1 MSAVAADPPEASL
14 LDTSLLDAVI
24 REAGR
29 HRRADLQARL
39 ARERTRLTATSCQV
53 VVVGEFKKGKSSLV
67 NALLNLQVC
76 AVDPIGATMMPTM
89 IQHAPARTETVIDQS
104 AGCGVEIGVPN
115 ELLASGLIIVD
126 TPGVNGGLTDARAAA
141 TLRAV
146 SDADAV
152 VFVSDASQEY
162 TEPELAFLRGAAQ
175 HCPVV
180 VCALTKID
188 FYPEWRRILDLDR
201 GHLHRVGIAAPVFPL
216 SAPLRDHGLRADAP
230 EVDAESGY
238 PAFAVH
244 IRSELVEQCR
254 ARARRDADEAAR
266 DALAQIMAE
275 LVVER
280 AARADPAVRNTLR
293 LRLEAAQAR
302 AHTMTTAAARW
313 QRILRDGNTQLERR
327 VDDDLNQR
335 LQAVTGEFRKRVATS
350 ADLVQGWDELR
361 AWLCE
366 QANRELMAHR
376 TMLRAEAAALAE
388 QVVSVFHTDEAATS
402 ALPEIPAMTSLA
414 SLASLASPT
423 SGRPAAEGTD
433 PQFRTDG
440 RGARW
445 TQALRSGAIGMMPIH
460 LLAAF
465 GALAG
470 LSLAPIVAPVGGA
483 VMFVVAKRT
492 LRTSRENQLSTHRAQ
507 AKGAGEDY
515 LQKAW
520 QLAHTDSRRAQQDI
534 YFQLGNVFTERAAEL
549 RTSAGRNLE
558 SAALEIK
565 ATDVR
570 SQRRLAELNTEIN
583 RLELLAGQRR

>member
-1 MSAVAADPPEASL
+1 MSTVAADPPQA
-14 LDTSLLDAVI
+14 SLLDAVI

-76 AVDPIGATMMPTM
+76 AVDPIGATMVPTM
-89 IQHAPARTETVIDQS
+89 IQYAPTRTETVIDQS
-104 AGCGVEIGVPN
+104 AGCGVEIGVPH

-141 TLRAV
+141 TLRAA

-162 TEPELAFLRGAAQ
+162 TAPELEFLRGAAQ

-201 GHLHRVGIAAPVFPL
+201 GHLHRAGIEAPVFPL
-216 SAPLRDHGLRADAP
+216 SAPLRDHGLRADLP
-230 EVDAESGY
+230 DVDAESGY
-238 PAFAVH
+238 PAFAGH

-293 LRLEAAQAR
+293 LRLETAEAR

-313 QRILRDGNTQLERR
+313 QRILRDGNTHLERR

-350 ADLVQGWDELR
+350 DDLVQGWDELR

-376 TMLRAEAAALAE
+376 TMLRTEADALAE
-388 QVVSVFHTDEAATS
+388 QVAGVFQTDETATS
-402 ALPEIPAMTSLA
+402 ALPAIPAMASLAALA
-414 SLASLASPT
+414 SLA
-423 SGRPAAEGTD
+423 SGRPAAEGAD

-445 TQALRSGAIGMMPIH
+445 THALRSGAIGMMPIH

-465 GALAG
+465 GTLAG

-492 LRTSRENQLSTHRAQ
+492 LRTSRENQLSAHRAE
-507 AKGAGEDY
+507 AKRAGEDY

-520 QLAHTDSRRAQQDI
+520 QAAHTDSRRAQQDI
-534 YFQLGNVFTERAAEL
+534 YHQLGNVFTERAAEL
-549 RTSAGRNLE
+549 KTSAGRNLE

-570 SQRRLAELNTEIN
+570 SQRRLAELNVEIN
-583 RLELLAGQRR
+583 RLELLAGQHR